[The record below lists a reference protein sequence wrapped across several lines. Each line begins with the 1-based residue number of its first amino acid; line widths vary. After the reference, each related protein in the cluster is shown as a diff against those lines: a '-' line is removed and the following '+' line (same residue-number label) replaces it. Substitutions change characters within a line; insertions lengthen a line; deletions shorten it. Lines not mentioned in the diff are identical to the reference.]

1 VSFAATEQPPGL
13 ATANSELMDGTA
25 VSKEAGTPKGEAY
38 CGACPAASCVCT
50 EASFVNRSM
59 LACPVPRLASP
70 GAVQVDISVYRG
82 ADYSTPGNGAAIML
96 YVVPEPTS
104 LFATI

>member
-1 VSFAATEQPPGL
+1 MTSVYVELGQPAGAVL
-13 ATANSELMDGTA
+13 TTDGA
-25 VSKEAGTPKGEAY
+25 LQEAGTPKGEAY